1 MDKKV
6 TKPYR
11 AFMKFFD
18 DVKYPSMTMDNED
31 ISEESIY
38 RSVDELVKSHLYSA
52 KTALP
57 CMGADKLIIWVDYDF
72 FEIKRIAEKQ
82 SCERVEISGEGV
94 NGEKKTRK
102 YFYHVYDGDAFA
114 LSPSFQALAFV
125 SDRGMSKFGV
135 SLKAKTFGFLP
146 ERELRY
152 LELERVEEPF
162 LTVDLEFFKTPA
174 MVSPDEYRKRLR
186 QQEVND
192 VI

>member
-1 MDKKV
+1 
-6 TKPYR
+6 
-11 AFMKFFD
+11 MKYFD
-18 DVKYPSMTMDNED
+18 DVKYPSMSMDNED

-38 RSVDELVKSHLYSA
+38 RSVDELLKSHLYSA

-57 CMGADKLIIWVDYDF
+57 CMGFDKLLLWVDYDF
-72 FEIKRIAEKQ
+72 FEIKRIAEKR
-82 SCERVEISGEGV
+82 SCERVEISEDGV
-94 NGEKKTRK
+94 TGEKKTRK
-102 YFYHVYDGDAFA
+102 FYYHVYDGDAFA

-125 SDRGMSKFGV
+125 SDRGISKFGV
-135 SLKAKTFGFLP
+135 SLKAKLFGFLP

-162 LTVDLEFFKTPA
+162 LSVDLEFFRKPA

-186 QQEVND
+186 QQEVNN